1 MTRKASPRE
10 IQETLGDLR
19 FAMHSLNRADGPES
33 SAVTRNRSARDGPER
48 LARHQL
54 SFNTQAC
61 TADRRRWSGDPC
73 RLGLPS
79 VVLGTPGVW
88 WVNHWA
94 WAPVEAPA
102 ERRATRTNSL
112 RRCILTPPSVGVAA
126 FYNGRQVFNFV
137 KSVHLMAGTSLR
149 AQTCDTRSGLARE
162 HRDRTASP
170 LVADGLS
177 PFCDLSSDE

>member
-126 FYNGRQVFNFV
+126 FYNARQVFNFV
-137 KSVHLMAGTSLR
+137 KSASDGRDFASCSNLRHALRFCARAPRSNGFAIGGGWTFAFLRSLFR
-149 AQTCDTRSGLARE
+149 
-162 HRDRTASP
+162 
-170 LVADGLS
+170 
-177 PFCDLSSDE
+177 